1 MTLSTRDLTAELF
14 DLARAIAEAALDAAG
29 ADGLTKQR
37 IFLRDLTFSRVRK
50 AKITELVQKINK
62 KGKTNVSK
70 KRQVDP
76 L

>member
-37 IFLRDLTFSRVRK
+37 IFLRDLNFARTRK
-50 AKITELVQKINK
+50 TKINELVQKINK
-62 KGKTNVSK
+62 KGKAK
-70 KRQVDP
+70 
-76 L
+76 

>member
-62 KGKTNVSK
+62 KGKPSVKQQSK
-70 KRQVDP
+70 S
-76 L
+76 

>member
-14 DLARAIAEAALDAAG
+14 DLARAVAEAALDAAG

-70 KRQVDP
+70 KRQADP

>member
-70 KRQVDP
+70 KRQADP

>member
-1 MTLSTRDLTAELF
+1 VTLSTRDLTAELF
-14 DLARAIAEAALDAAG
+14 DLARAVAEAALDAAG

-62 KGKTNVSK
+62 KGKPSVKQQSK
-70 KRQVDP
+70 S
-76 L
+76 

>member
-62 KGKTNVSK
+62 RGKPSVTQQSK
-70 KRQVDP
+70 S
-76 L
+76 